1 MKSFTNY
8 VNENNNRL
16 DNFNWDELRGY
27 SFEAY
32 PFKITLI
39 TNAQEDVIRTLWAEY
54 DQANAN
60 DNFDNFL
67 KKKGYVAISAL
78 KSDLRPLDRI
88 R

>member
-8 VNENNNRL
+8 VNENNNGL
-16 DNFNWDELRGY
+16 GDFNWDELRGY

-39 TNAQEDVIRTLWAEY
+39 TNAQEDVIRRLWVEY
-54 DQANAN
+54 DPANAN
-60 DNFDNFL
+60 ENFDNFL
-67 KKKGYVAISAL
+67 KKKGYFAISAP

-88 R
+88 G